1 MNVSIVIPTYNPGK
15 EFKVLIRNL
24 LENLRHLQEETE
36 IIIIDSCSSDGS
48 LDFIENEKIKI
59 IKIKKSEFNHGG
71 TRNLGANIAKGE
83 ILVFVT
89 QDALPTSNYAIKKL
103 IEPLLKNDLIGMT
116 YGRQLPHPNADYFGS
131 FARKF
136 NYPTESSIK
145 TKSDKHKLG
154 IKTVFVS
161 NSFAAYKKEILM
173 SKIGGFPKDTILS
186 EDTYVAAKMV
196 KNGYSIAYTGE
207 AEVYHSHSYTIW
219 QEFNRYFDI
228 GTFYGREN
236 WILKEFSAAEREGNK
251 FVVSQF
257 KDILK
262 SKKIHLIPSF
272 FLRNLMKLIGYKLG
286 IRENLLPVY
295 IKKKISMH
303 KQFWD

>member
-1 MNVSIVIPTYNPGK
+1 MNVSIIIPTYNPGK
-15 EFKVLIRNL
+15 KFKVLIKKL
-24 LENLRHLQEETE
+24 LENLRHLQGEME

-48 LDFIENEKIKI
+48 LDFIEDKKIKI

-71 TRNLGANIAKGE
+71 TRNFGANIAKGE
-83 ILVFVT
+83 VLVFIT
-89 QDALPTSNYAIKKL
+89 QDALPANDYAIKKL
-103 IEPLLKNDLIGMT
+103 IEPLLSNNSIGMT

-131 FARKF
+131 FARGF

-145 TKSDKHKLG
+145 TKADKHKLG

-161 NSFAAYKKEILM
+161 NSFAAYNKEILL

-186 EDTYVAAKMV
+186 EDTYVAAKLI
-196 KNGYSIAYTGE
+196 KSGYSIAYTGE
-207 AEVYHSHSYTIW
+207 AEVYHSHNYTIW

-236 WILKEFSAAEREGNK
+236 WILKEFSAAEKEGNK
-251 FVVSQF
+251 FVITQL
-257 KDILK
+257 KDIWK
-262 SKKIHLIPSF
+262 SRRIYLFPSF
-272 FLRNLMKLIGYKLG
+272 FLRNSMKLIGYKLG
-286 IRENLLPVY
+286 IKENLLPVY